1 LKNLVFVGLK
11 AFLPLSRITYQRL
24 PNALASQGHAGKTDV
39 ITGPAQTS
47 FLSYTTDRIASRAD
61 QEYA

>member
-1 LKNLVFVGLK
+1 MLWPAK
-11 AFLPLSRITYQRL
+11 ATP
-24 PNALASQGHAGKTDV
+24 GKTDV
-39 ITGPAQTS
+39 TTGPAQTS

>member
-1 LKNLVFVGLK
+1 MVS
-11 AFLPLSRITYQRL
+11 SRLLEFAQESGQY
-24 PNALASQGHAGKTDV
+24 PDV